1 MLPSCIRGFG
11 FSVLIQLSS
20 CSVLSDA
27 GRVFLVSAQDI
38 LARAEDAQKN
48 ARRAARREIGSLN
61 LGFTE
66 SASFNDTVT
75 GLISRYQRQHPKVEV
90 NLEEN
95 NSEALISRLGRGEID
110 AAFVRPPFAMG
121 GDIDFI
127 TLSEEPLIVVLPDGH
142 PLTSRKRL
150 SLVDLRQENFILYSR
165 KSGYGLSADIVAACR
180 QSGFNPIIRQQ
191 APQLS
196 SAVNLVSAGMG
207 IAVVPASM
215 QRIQRYG
222 LHYRPLRLDWPK
234 AILGLATRKANRS
247 TVVEDLISSTREV
260 QLGGTR

>member
-1 MLPSCIRGFG
+1 LEDEIGTPLFHRVGRG
-11 FSVLIQLSS
+11 VI
-20 CSVLSDA
+20 LSDA
-27 GRVFLVSAQDI
+27 GKAFLISAHDI

-48 ARRAARREIGSLN
+48 ARRVARGEVGSLK

-75 GLISRYQRQHPKVEV
+75 GLIRRYQQQHPKVEV

-95 NSEALISRLGRGEID
+95 DSESLISRLGHGDID

-142 PLTSRKRL
+142 SLMSRKEL
-150 SLVDLRQENFILYSR
+150 SLADLRQENFILYSR

-180 QSGFNPIIRQQ
+180 QFGFNPTIRQQ
-191 APQLS
+191 APTI
-196 SAVNLVSAGMG
+196 VRCKPG
-207 IAVVPASM
+207 ICGNG
-215 QRIQRYG
+215 YCG
-222 LHYRPLRLDWPK
+222 
-234 AILGLATRKANRS
+234 
-247 TVVEDLISSTREV
+247 STRINAAN
-260 QLGGTR
+260 